1 MVLGLGTGS
10 TVSHLLEVLA
20 RQIRE
25 GLRVRGVPSSLRT
38 EADARRLGIPLTTL
52 DEVPSLDLCIDG
64 ADEVNARLDCLKG
77 LGGAFVREK
86 VVAGAARRFVL
97 IVDESKMV
105 LRLGTRSPVLVEVIP
120 FGASFVSRR
129 LQDLEPRPRMRDGG
143 PFISDNGNAVL
154 ELHTGPLEDPAAL
167 AHRIEATP
175 GVAGHG
181 LFLSMAHAAY
191 VGSPGGV
198 LRIDR

>member
-1 MVLGLGTGS
+1 MLPLHRGHRGGG
-10 TVSHLLEVLA
+10 A
-20 RQIRE
+20 RGCGPACDRE
-25 GLRVRGVPSSLRT
+25 TRASELPGA
-38 EADARRLGIPLTTL
+38 EAAA
-52 DEVPSLDLCIDG
+52 SLDSEGRAIDT
-64 ADEVNARLDCLKG
+64 DNLKG

-120 FGASFVSRR
+120 FAASFVSRR

-154 ELHTGPLEDPAAL
+154 ELH
-167 AHRIEATP
+167 
-175 GVAGHG
+175 
-181 LFLSMAHAAY
+181 
-191 VGSPGGV
+191 
-198 LRIDR
+198 